1 MHGESFKHSRK
12 QKFTFNKGSFGPL
25 DTLHCCW
32 YKIICKGDVN
42 VALSAFSIEST
53 HLQAHKYI
61 TVSSPSYLSMVCF
74 KNALHA
80 CIGLLDSWCS
90 SHLALAP
97 VVLGHKSHSFTWLML
112 AFLSTVTISR
122 AWMHCHISPLAQV
135 LRMAPLG
142 GRFFA
147 LLMTQIVQR
156 QVVWLVIRWWRI
168 CYQIAISR
176 PFLF

>member
-12 QKFTFNKGSFGPL
+12 QKFRFNKGSFGPL

-97 VVLGHKSHSFTWLML
+97 VVSGHKSF
-112 AFLSTVTISR
+112 
-122 AWMHCHISPLAQV
+122 
-135 LRMAPLG
+135 
-142 GRFFA
+142 
-147 LLMTQIVQR
+147 
-156 QVVWLVIRWWRI
+156 IR
-168 CYQIAISR
+168 
-176 PFLF
+176 LHG